1 MDINVVGIYLDE
13 STYKGVYILD
23 IVGTSHD
30 FSTGNPVKD
39 FADALKFAKKIWTR
53 DILFLLDRQ
62 FHQGRWEILPKK
74 SYAMSPSK
82 GSRYIAGVR
91 RK

>member
-30 FSTGNPVKD
+30 FSQEIQS
-39 FADALKFAKKIWTR
+39 KI
-53 DILFLLDRQ
+53 
-62 FHQGRWEILPKK
+62 
-74 SYAMSPSK
+74 
-82 GSRYIAGVR
+82 SRMH
-91 RK
+91 

>member
-39 FADALKFAKKIWTR
+39 FVDALKFAKKSGHETFYSSSIDNFIR
-53 DILFLLDRQ
+53 DD
-62 FHQGRWEILPKK
+62 GRYYLKNRMLCRRAKAAGTLP
-74 SYAMSPSK
+74 A
-82 GSRYIAGVR
+82 
-91 RK
+91 